1 MLKSLA
7 RKKVLLTVVLS
18 ERVFLKKVSHTF
30 KSLLG
35 DLYVILKI
43 MFLVW
48 LFSISIQYLH
58 SLSLS
63 HCSSYKSESQIN
75 IGMYPS
81 NWHEEVWLI
90 SLSFLHVSVR
100 LNLVFKDL

>member
-18 ERVFLKKVSHTF
+18 ERVFLEKVPHTF

-43 MFLVW
+43 MFLV
-48 LFSISIQYLH
+48 
-58 SLSLS
+58 
-63 HCSSYKSESQIN
+63 
-75 IGMYPS
+75 
-81 NWHEEVWLI
+81 
-90 SLSFLHVSVR
+90 
-100 LNLVFKDL
+100 